1 MSLPQ
6 DESPAFREA
15 LLKSERL
22 RILILF
28 IAIGIAILA
37 RLIRTLIA
45 WNPENA
51 SALLWLVLCAAV
63 LVVVDLFVIHA
74 IRLAITS
81 GKPISQKDDLTA
93 IVIKRI

>member
-6 DESPAFREA
+6 GKSPSFRQA
-15 LLKSERL
+15 LLNSERL

-28 IAIGIAILA
+28 IAIGIAILT

-51 SALLWLVLCAAV
+51 SALLWLEL
-63 LVVVDLFVIHA
+63 
-74 IRLAITS
+74 
-81 GKPISQKDDLTA
+81 
-93 IVIKRI
+93 